1 MENHAIIAGALLGFS
16 VLILFI
22 IVSDIPLTAA
32 NVAVGL
38 AVLNGACWLL
48 LRLLCRPAYNL
59 SIQIP
64 MKNDGHWLW
73 RGGELIYRELTHD
86 DATCPIPPECLV
98 RVDDRQ
104 IIIDN
109 DSTSGRILVFYYFPS
124 CLAFSSIGHS
134 YQTLLFRQK
143 ITAPHCFLQKWAL
156 YWHGEWPMPC

>member
-86 DATCPIPPECLV
+86 DAT
-98 RVDDRQ
+98 
-104 IIIDN
+104 
-109 DSTSGRILVFYYFPS
+109 
-124 CLAFSSIGHS
+124 
-134 YQTLLFRQK
+134 
-143 ITAPHCFLQKWAL
+143 
-156 YWHGEWPMPC
+156 